1 MREICAD
8 TIGSLVSFRGIIV
21 KCSDARPSAR
31 VICYSCEACGF
42 EAYQTVSGRE
52 CNPLI
57 ECPSQKCVKNNIKGK
72 LLI

>member
-42 EAYQTVSGRE
+42 EAY
-52 CNPLI
+52 
-57 ECPSQKCVKNNIKGK
+57 
-72 LLI
+72 